1 MFELEEDRDAL
12 VEKIE
17 DLLSR
22 KQYAPLRDLLLPLE
36 AADIAALCGELGE
49 KVPPRYSWSWT
60 AISRSC

>member
-36 AADIAALCGELGE
+36 AAD
-49 KVPPRYSWSWT
+49 
-60 AISRSC
+60 

>member
-36 AADIAALCGELGE
+36 AADIAARCGERWR
-49 KVPPRYSWSWT
+49 VRRRWPS
-60 AISRSC
+60 